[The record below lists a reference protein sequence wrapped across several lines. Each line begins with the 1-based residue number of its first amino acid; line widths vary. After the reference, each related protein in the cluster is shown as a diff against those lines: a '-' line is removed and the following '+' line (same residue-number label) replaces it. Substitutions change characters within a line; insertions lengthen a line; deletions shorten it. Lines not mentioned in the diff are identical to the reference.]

1 MTDISHILAYLTDIF
16 DSATE
21 LAMMK
26 KTCILVSVAR
36 GPHIS
41 EDALID
47 ALNNP
52 DQGPVRAGLDV
63 AGCVLRGAADAP
75 ALNPAR

>member
-1 MTDISHILAYLTDIF
+1 MEEDGKPGRVKSPE
-16 DSATE
+16 TE

-63 AGCVLRGAADAP
+63 TETEPVIKQGMIDLMKEGP
-75 ALNPAR
+75 PL